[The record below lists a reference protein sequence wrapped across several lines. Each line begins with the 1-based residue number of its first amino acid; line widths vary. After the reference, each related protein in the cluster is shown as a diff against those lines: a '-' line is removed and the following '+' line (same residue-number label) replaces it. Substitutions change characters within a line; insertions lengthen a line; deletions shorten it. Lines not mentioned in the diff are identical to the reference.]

1 MNLLLDTHILLW
13 WLDDNP
19 LLKNKARQAIA
30 DGNNLAFIS
39 AASIWEIRI
48 KAALGKLIIP
58 SNFQAVLERQDFE
71 TLAITPAHAHG
82 IAQLSPYH
90 QDPFDRMLVA
100 QAIMEGFTLVT
111 YDLEIQKYDVPI
123 LGKS

>member
-19 LLKNKARQAIA
+19 VLKMKDQQTIA
-30 DGNNLAFIS
+30 NGNNLIFIS
-39 AASIWEIRI
+39 AVSIWEIRI

-58 SNFQAVLERQDFE
+58 PNFQAVLKEQDFE
-71 TLAITPAHAHG
+71 PLSITVDHAHAV
-82 IAQLSPYH
+82 AQLPPHH

-100 QAIMEGFTLVT
+100 QAIMERFTLVT
-111 YDLEIQKYDVPI
+111 YDDEIPKYNVPI
-123 LGKS
+123 LNH